1 MNSQT
6 LREARKYE
14 EAFEKLIPA
23 EQRPKFHLSPRV
35 GWMNDPNGFC
45 IYGDKYHLFYQYHPY
60 DAHWG
65 PMHWGHAVSE
75 DLLHWEFLPVALAPD
90 EYYDKDGVFSGS
102 AITLKDG
109 RHLLIYTGVMKR
121 TVENGQMKE
130 FQTQCVAI
138 GDGLD
143 YEKYENNPVINS
155 DKIPD
160 GASKTDFRDPKIWEK
175 SDGTYRCL
183 VANRP
188 ADGSGQLLLFK
199 SDDCIHWDFE
209 KVFAKNER
217 RYGLMWECPDF
228 FTLDGKGVLLTSPQD
243 MLPEGFEFH
252 NGNGNLCIIGSYD
265 DATDTFTEEKVQ
277 AVDYGIDF
285 YAMQTI
291 LTKDGRRVMIGWM
304 QNWDTTGA
312 HDGSDPWFGQMS
324 LPREVTIKDGRL
336 CQWPIKELD
345 DMRVNKVEIK
355 DAVVEATKDLK
366 DRDSESIT
374 GGVSFEGIKG
384 RCLDMELEVKPKD
397 IDTMFDRFVISI
409 AADEKFHTDIVLRPK
424 ENIAKIDRKFSG
436 SRRAIVHQRRA
447 HIPWTGESIKV
458 RIVMD
463 RYSME
468 VFFEEGKYVMTA
480 SLPTDVSCDGI
491 YFNTNED
498 AIVSITKYDLN

>member
-14 EAFEKLIPA
+14 EAFEKLIP
-23 EQRPKFHLSPRV
+23 EEKRPKFHLTPRV

-45 IYGDKYHLFYQYHPY
+45 IYNDKYHLFYQYHPY

-65 PMHWGHAVSE
+65 PMHWGHAESD
-75 DLLHWEFLPVALAPD
+75 DLLHWKFLPVALAPD
-90 EYYDKDGVFSGS
+90 EFYDKDGVFSGS

-143 YEKYENNPVINS
+143 YEKYENNPVINT
-155 DKIPD
+155 DAIPD

-175 SDGTYRCL
+175 EDGTYRCL
-183 VANRP
+183 IANRP
-188 ADGSGQLLLFK
+188 ADGSGQLLLFR
-199 SDDCIHWDFE
+199 SDDCIHWDFV
-209 KVFAKNER
+209 KVFAENKK

-228 FTLDGKGVLLTSPQD
+228 FELDGKGVLLTSPQD

-252 NGNGNLCIIGSYD
+252 NGNGNICVIGSYD
-265 DATDTFTEEKVQ
+265 SVTESFTEENVQ

-291 LTKDGRRVMIGWM
+291 KTADGRRVMIGWM

-312 HDGSDPWFGQMS
+312 HDGSEPWFGQMS
-324 LPREVTIKDGRL
+324 LPREISIKDGRL
-336 CQWPIKELD
+336 CQWPIREVE
-345 DMRVNKVEIK
+345 DMRSNKVEVQ
-355 DAVVEATKDLK
+355 DAVVEATRDLK
-366 DRDSESIT
+366 VGDSALVK

-384 RCLDMELEVKPKD
+384 RCLDLELEVKPKKFD
-397 IDTMFDRFVISI
+397 EMFDQFVISI
-409 AADEKFHTDIVLRPK
+409 AADEKFHTDIVLRLK

-447 HIPWTGESIKV
+447 YIPWKNESIKM
-458 RIVMD
+458 RIIMD

-468 VFFEEGKYVMTA
+468 VFFEDGKYVMTA
-480 SLPTDVSCDGI
+480 ALPTDVSCDGI
-491 YFNTNED
+491 YFNTNKD
-498 AIVSITKYDLN
+498 AILNITKYDLN